1 MVKEDGQFKITG
13 YNHEIYIPF
22 CSLDVLFLKGWM
34 CCDLFFLGMAP
45 SFLLNRRLMHWSHQ
59 KLTVNLT
66 HLLFKGLLLP
76 IQRYLWFHIVCSAI
90 VGMGCV
96 TLFCPQKK
104 KMCCFLTHFNYQGNS
119 LSGPKEHSYSTQV
132 IATSPN
138 MEIESTEQPRVVQQ
152 LQCSPRPLPVRVA
165 AMSKILVTIT
175 FPNQLMAFIRY
186 VILMTFLNIL
196 LVT

>member
-1 MVKEDGQFKITG
+1 LKSSETDRKSDALAVQRAFITNTKVLMIS
-13 YNHEIYIPF
+13 YCLF
-22 CSLDVLFLKGWM
+22 CYCWY
-34 CCDLFFLGMAP
+34 GMRH
-45 SFLLNRRLMHWSHQ
+45 SFL
-59 KLTVNLT
+59 
-66 HLLFKGLLLP
+66 P
-76 IQRYLWFHIVCSAI
+76 A
-90 VGMGCV
+90 
-96 TLFCPQKK
+96 KK

-138 MEIESTEQPRVVQQ
+138 MEIESTEQPRMVQQ

-175 FPNQLMAFIRY
+175 FPNRLMAFIRY